1 MELPILKIE
10 SIFILIKK
18 NKKLGDTLTMPLEN
32 LRDRKVGIW
41 LLLVDGPTHKR
52 HIINYRGTTYLKDR
66 KHLYIR
72 KNKKLV

>member
-32 LRDRKVGIW
+32 LRDRKVG
-41 LLLVDGPTHKR
+41 V
-52 HIINYRGTTYLKDR
+52 YCY
-66 KHLYIR
+66 
-72 KNKKLV
+72 

>member
-41 LLLVDGPTHKR
+41 LLLVDGPTHK
-52 HIINYRGTTYLKDR
+52 GT
-66 KHLYIR
+66 
-72 KNKKLV
+72 